1 MGRFPYAA
9 SGKAIGMRET
19 DGFVKI
25 ISDADAGDI
34 LGAHIVGAHAS
45 DLIHEAVVAI
55 GLGASV
61 EELAHTIHAHPT
73 LGEAVMESAEAAYD
87 RAIHIM

>member
-1 MGRFPYAA
+1 M
-9 SGKAIGMRET
+9 
-19 DGFVKI
+19 
-25 ISDADAGDI
+25 
-34 LGAHIVGAHAS
+34 HIVGAHAS